1 MSNHQLEIETKAL
14 GLMSAETSKAWE
26 NPQEMAATILQGV
39 NDQSTQDQVDKIN
52 SADNLLKDDPVET
65 QIEHGKDFQMA
76 SEVVGALTR
85 ESRARPLATTL
96 RSQPDNVVPTV
107 AVTDPTPT
115 VEGFESTMED
125 IGTSEASEISSMHHQ
140 VRELS
145 GVVKSLSRDMANTLS
160 SIESRLSLL
169 ESKVLP
175 LVRVTKDHKR
185 VISASGPVDLQLV
198 PSRPIG
204 ARTDMDTIKA
214 GVQTEALR
222 DTCSK
227 VKFNPSA
234 LVQAQLLKK
243 LANVNDLGDLK
254 LPLTRTQW
262 RPDELSQ
269 IVSRV
274 MKP

>member
-1 MSNHQLEIETKAL
+1 MSNHQLEIETRAL

-26 NPQEMAATILQGV
+26 DPQEMAATILQGV
-39 NDQSTQDQVDKIN
+39 NDQSTQEQVDKMN
-52 SADNLLKDDPVET
+52 SADNLLTDDSAEARS
-65 QIEHGKDFQMA
+65 EHEADFQMA
-76 SEVVGALTR
+76 GEVVGALTR
-85 ESRARPLATTL
+85 GSRAKPLAITL

-107 AVTDPTPT
+107 AVADPTLT
-115 VEGFESTMED
+115 IESFESAMGD
-125 IGTSEASEISSMHHQ
+125 VGTSEASEISSMHHQ

-145 GVVKSLSRDMANTLS
+145 GVVKSLSRDMANALS

-175 LVRVTKDHKR
+175 PVRVTKDHKR
-185 VISASGPVDLQLV
+185 VISASGPVDLHLV
-198 PSRPIG
+198 PSQPIG

-243 LANVNDLGDLK
+243 LADASDLGDLK

-269 IVSRV
+269 IVSRIT
-274 MKP
+274 KF